1 MNGGVEKPYPP
12 NEGFSLGAS
21 DQEQT
26 SESGRS
32 VVEIELFVPAGF
44 MAPQSPLGP

>member
-26 SESGRS
+26 GESKPDYCYRNAFS
-32 VVEIELFVPAGF
+32 LIRKVD
-44 MAPQSPLGP
+44 